1 MSNYGDYRDVEVLR
15 TRIAEL
21 ERGRCEHCGATLNV
35 SGCPRCGAPVCCPQ
49 CCQIQSLADRIEK
62 LQTAVKELEAH
73 LRKIH
78 DRAHAWNN
86 IPACG
91 DVEQMAAQAL
101 GLGRGLGLGL
111 GRELG
116 RGLGLEEVP
125 EWKNS

>member
-1 MSNYGDYRDVEVLR
+1 MEWHKQIQADLAEAKS
-15 TRIAEL
+15 RIAEL
-21 ERGRCEHCGATLNV
+21 ERGRCEDCGATLNV
-35 SGCPRCGAPVCCPQ
+35 SGCQRCGAPVCCPQ

-101 GLGRGLGLGL
+101 GLKGGA
-111 GRELG
+111 
-116 RGLGLEEVP
+116 
-125 EWKNS
+125 